1 MEDGVTQI
9 FEYDKD
15 GVTQMGGWGNPWK
28 DGVTHENTV

>member
-15 GVTQMGGWGNPWK
+15 GVTQMGGWGNP
-28 DGVTHENTV
+28 